1 LLSQHKDRHV
11 ADQYTISN
19 AHKIPMDVLVL
30 ESSPVS
36 TSDEIRVQ
44 PVFLPVPT
52 VTNWEEKQGVVGW
65 QKTLAANE
73 QMKIK
78 VDYEISYPK
87 DGEVSGLP

>member
-1 LLSQHKDRHV
+1 
-11 ADQYTISN
+11 
-19 AHKIPMDVLVL
+19 MDVLVL

-36 TSDEIRVQ
+36 TSEEIHVQ

-52 VTNWEEKQGVVGW
+52 VTNWDEKQGVVGW

-78 VDYEISYPK
+78 VDYDISYPK
-87 DGEVSGLP
+87 EGQVSGLP